1 MKNSL
6 IILFGIIILM
16 SCNVGKTKINK
27 ISKKEMSEYNIIRD
41 TVYHNNEKIAYLN
54 LIEWEYFNGNL
65 IQEISIVQFNPSDQ
79 DKTIK
84 LISYVHTK
92 HPKAKIEVKFKN
104 DE

>member
-1 MKNSL
+1 
-6 IILFGIIILM
+6 M
-16 SCNVGKTKINK
+16 SGKPKSIKSPKKKCPNTISFETPYITITK
-27 ISKKEMSEYNIIRD
+27 RL
-41 TVYHNNEKIAYLN
+41 YLN

-65 IQEISIVQFNPSDQ
+65 IQEISIVQFNPSEQ

-104 DE
+104 DK